1 MAASEP
7 SNAPDLPE
15 GFLYRPEFISPAEEK
30 ALLSEIGQLNFQAF
44 DFHGYI
50 AKRRIVEYGFEYD
63 FTSRQ
68 PQTASPLPPFLDP
81 FRNRAAA
88 WAGISPQEIIESVI
102 TEYSPGSPI
111 GWHRDVPQFEI
122 IIGISLQSGCRFRF
136 KPYRS
141 EGKVI
146 SFTLAPRSA
155 YILRDAARWKFQHS
169 IPAVKSLR
177 YSITFRTWR
186 NKGTAKR
193 ERSTL
198 NSEPSPRGQS
208 ESKVEKRSAVRQ

>member
-1 MAASEP
+1 VAALPHSPAEL
-7 SNAPDLPE
+7 PD
-15 GFLYRPEFISPAEEK
+15 GFLYRPEFISCEEEN
-30 ALLSEIGQLNFQAF
+30 ALLRQIANLEFQAF

-68 PQTASPLPPFLDP
+68 ASTARPLPGFLDP
-81 FRNRAAA
+81 FRVRAAA
-88 WAGISPQEIIESVI
+88 WAGVRDDEIIESVI

-122 IIGISLQSGCRFRF
+122 IIGISLKSSCRFRF
-136 KPYRS
+136 KPYRG
-141 EGKVI
+141 EGTIAAV
-146 SFTLAPRSA
+146 SLEPRSA
-155 YILRDAARWKFQHS
+155 YILSGAARWQYQHS

-186 NKGTAKR
+186 
-193 ERSTL
+193 
-198 NSEPSPRGQS
+198 SETPGRRKTP
-208 ESKVEKRSAVRQ
+208 AT